1 MKQTLAIP
9 HHQPVERERGPYR
22 QLALAAL
29 LALIIGAVGLAI
41 ETPINTAWAALSS
54 ETAAAEPLPTYPT
67 RVLSEEWRGY
77 GYRQPVQY
85 ERMYRKDPTPRRRD
99 WIR

>member
-1 MKQTLAIP
+1 MKHTIAVP
-9 HHQPVERERGPYR
+9 HHQPVERERRPYR

-54 ETAAAEPLPTYPT
+54 ETEPLPTYST
-67 RVLSEEWRGY
+67 RVLSEEWMEY
-77 GYRQPVQY
+77 GDSQPVQY
-85 ERMYRKDPTPRRRD
+85 EHMYRKDPTPRRRD
-99 WIR
+99 FIR

>member
-1 MKQTLAIP
+1 MKHTIAVP
-9 HHQPVERERGPYR
+9 HHQPVERERRPYR

-67 RVLSEEWRGY
+67 RVLSEEWREY
-77 GYRQPVQY
+77 GSRQPVQY
-85 ERMYRKDPTPRRRD
+85 ERMYRKDPTPRRPD

>member
-1 MKQTLAIP
+1 MKYTIAIP
-9 HHQPVERERGPYR
+9 HHQPVERGRGPYR

-29 LALIIGAVGLAI
+29 LALVIGAVGLAI
-41 ETPINTAWAALSS
+41 ETPINAAWAALSS

-77 GYRQPVQY
+77 RQSVQY
-85 ERMYRKDPTPRRRD
+85 EHMYRNDPTPRRPD

>member
-1 MKQTLAIP
+1 MKHPSTIP
-9 HHQPVERERGPYR
+9 HHQPVERERRPYR

-54 ETAAAEPLPTYPT
+54 EPEPLPTYPT
-67 RVLSEEWRGY
+67 RVLSEEWKEY

>member
-1 MKQTLAIP
+1 MKYTIAIP
-9 HHQPVERERGPYR
+9 HHQPVERERRPYR

-29 LALIIGAVGLAI
+29 LALIIGVVGLAI
-41 ETPINTAWAALSS
+41 ETPINAAWAALSS

-67 RVLSEEWRGY
+67 RVLSKEWR

-85 ERMYRKDPTPRRRD
+85 EHMYRKDPTPRRPD